1 MITRDFQ
8 QLDRLTLGGDSPGI
22 PRDSLSESYYRKKGC
37 RRNPNPRSTETYIRN
52 LQGTLIRLIDRNEIY
67 SNIDDKRYSLSELI
81 LAKEQ
86 VESELE
92 KRIPAKEYLEESG
105 DNNSY
110 FTEKQLF
117 LESRLKNYQ
126 TSIKQLWNHL
136 NK

>member
-1 MITRDFQ
+1 M
-8 QLDRLTLGGDSPGI
+8 
-22 PRDSLSESYYRKKGC
+22 
-37 RRNPNPRSTETYIRN
+37 
-52 LQGTLIRLIDRNEIY
+52 IRLIDRNEIY